1 MLSDIRIAI
10 DQEASRAFR
19 SPTAGPSGTYRNPQ
33 RQDSVTPPSTQYSAN
48 NSANDQFS
56 AQISG
61 RRFWHSSLMPTTQ
74 LDVSE
79 LGTWQGK
86 QLRIE
91 LFKLLLS
98 HLNGINQFHA
108 ETYEPES
115 EDRMNSLLYQFWVND
130 AGTLR
135 SQVGDRFDS
144 LQNAL
149 ENWMNMRHILTKFQR
164 ITGYFGRPG
173 DKWREHLRRMDR
185 VPHAKASIAFVDLK
199 SSAGMSG
206 LVLCGGPSFAN
217 DLATVFDLLTQVDGC
232 NGEEEF
238 GALHAYNEELRDW
251 FS

>member
-1 MLSDIRIAI
+1 LIPRI
-10 DQEASRAFR
+10 
-19 SPTAGPSGTYRNPQ
+19 
-33 RQDSVTPPSTQYSAN
+33 
-48 NSANDQFS
+48 
-56 AQISG
+56 
-61 RRFWHSSLMPTTQ
+61 L

-79 LGTWQGK
+79 LDTRQVK

-115 EDRMNSLLYQFWVND
+115 EDIMNSLLYQFWHND
-130 AGTLR
+130 AGTIR

-149 ENWMNMRHILTKFQR
+149 ECWMNMRHMLTEFQR
-164 ITGYFGRPG
+164 TTGYFGRPG
-173 DKWREHLRRMDR
+173 DKWREYLRRMDR
-185 VPHAKASIAFVDLK
+185 VPHAKASIAFVGLK
-199 SSAGMSG
+199 SSASMSG
-206 LVLCGGPSFAN
+206 LVSCGRPSFAN
-217 DLATVFDLLTQVDGC
+217 DLATVFDLLTQVEGC

-238 GALHAYNEELRDW
+238 GALHAYNEELREW